1 MRIGKRSFASRKRKI
16 AGLCAFV
23 LAGVIGVGAY
33 AFTAANTVK
42 QQTAGAG
49 VHVVGGYEQ
58 TKGVYYEWNVAGTE
72 NTAVDFVLKG
82 ELEPHQ
88 VKVAV
93 TPTENP
99 TEEAQWSTCST
110 IGAGPGAEEYEITC
124 PLTPAVKNANAD
136 YLTIAAVSEGEV
148 KIG

>member
-42 QQTAGAG
+42 AQTAGAG
-49 VHVVGGYEQ
+49 VHVVGGYTQ
-58 TKGVYYEWNVAGTE
+58 TKGVYYEWNVGGTE

-93 TPTENP
+93 TPAENP
-99 TEEAQWSTCST
+99 TEAGQWSTCST
-110 IGAGPGAEEYEITC
+110 ITAAGAEEYEITC
-124 PLTPAVKNANAD
+124 PLVPAVENAKAD

-148 KIG
+148 KIQ